1 MLKNRPIGGGGSG
14 EGVDMNALYNIF
26 ASKSPPDNTI
36 KRIEALEKQVASM
49 SKVDEDLT
57 KRVVALEAFC
67 DDTDHVIHEQHDK
80 VFALLDKRIK
90 KLEAAEAPVMPN
102 MTGDIDTAAIL
113 KQVNL
118 VKTEL
123 SQVRTDL
130 SKFSQ
135 KTTAD
140 LEGLRIELR
149 GYTDKEVSD
158 LKSMMNKKVNDVAE
172 NLKFEIERLRA
183 EFENFKNKDF
193 KDVEARVTALE
204 KKFLK
209 LQEML
214 ANMKIPEASGGS
226 GVSQEDFDA
235 LELRVRALENDLAM
249 FKAQFS
255 QWCKEI

>member
-1 MLKNRPIGGGGSG
+1 
-14 EGVDMNALYNIF
+14 
-26 ASKSPPDNTI
+26 
-36 KRIEALEKQVASM
+36 
-49 SKVDEDLT
+49 
-57 KRVVALEAFC
+57 
-67 DDTDHVIHEQHDK
+67 
-80 VFALLDKRIK
+80 
-90 KLEAAEAPVMPN
+90 
-102 MTGDIDTAAIL
+102 
-113 KQVNL
+113 
-118 VKTEL
+118 
-123 SQVRTDL
+123 
-130 SKFSQ
+130 
-135 KTTAD
+135 
-140 LEGLRIELR
+140 
-149 GYTDKEVSD
+149 
-158 LKSMMNKKVNDVAE
+158 MMNKKVNDVAE

>member
-1 MLKNRPIGGGGSG
+1 
-14 EGVDMNALYNIF
+14 
-26 ASKSPPDNTI
+26 
-36 KRIEALEKQVASM
+36 
-49 SKVDEDLT
+49 
-57 KRVVALEAFC
+57 
-67 DDTDHVIHEQHDK
+67 
-80 VFALLDKRIK
+80 
-90 KLEAAEAPVMPN
+90 
-102 MTGDIDTAAIL
+102 
-113 KQVNL
+113 
-118 VKTEL
+118 
-123 SQVRTDL
+123 L